1 METWMD
7 AAGDAFYGE
16 TNYNYLPKK
25 TANLIAAHE
34 RLVIETGAAQAQER
48 HLTFPDGVVRTV
60 WSQKFPIFGPNGK
73 CTAVGTI
80 NLDVTEQRN
89 IENQLRQAQKMEAV
103 GQLTGGIAHD
113 FNNLLGV
120 VIGNLDYLVE
130 GLQDNGNLLILAQEA
145 TKAALSGAALNRQ
158 LLAFSRK
165 QNLSP
170 EIIDLN
176 EYIGGMFDM
185 LRRTLGETIDIEA
198 RQIQG
203 PWTANVDPVQLQSAV
218 LNLAVN
224 ARDAMPDGGTLTIET
239 RKVRLDDKYAAA
251 RSEVTPGEYV
261 MLAVSDTG
269 VGMAPDVLAQVFEP
283 FFTTKDVGKGSGL
296 GLSMVFGFSQQSGG
310 HVEIES
316 TVGLGTTVTLYLPY
330 TQPEPVSKVKVSTQ
344 IPKARGETVLLV
356 EDDPSLLKL
365 TGALLDGLGYRV
377 LPAKDGRAALA
388 ALSDANEVDLLL
400 TDVVMPGGM
409 SGPALASEAEILQPT
424 IKVLYMSG
432 YAEDVM
438 LNHPHRNVETA
449 LLRKPF
455 RKPDLARMVRSVL
468 DT

>member
-1 METWMD
+1 
-7 AAGDAFYGE
+7 
-16 TNYNYLPKK
+16 
-25 TANLIAAHE
+25 
-34 RLVIETGAAQAQER
+34 
-48 HLTFPDGVVRTV
+48 
-60 WSQKFPIFGPNGK
+60 
-73 CTAVGTI
+73 
-80 NLDVTEQRN
+80 
-89 IENQLRQAQKMEAV
+89 
-103 GQLTGGIAHD
+103 
-113 FNNLLGV
+113 
-120 VIGNLDYLVE
+120 
-130 GLQDNGNLLILAQEA
+130 
-145 TKAALSGAALNRQ
+145 
-158 LLAFSRK
+158 
-165 QNLSP
+165 
-170 EIIDLN
+170 
-176 EYIGGMFDM
+176 
-185 LRRTLGETIDIEA
+185 
-198 RQIQG
+198 
-203 PWTANVDPVQLQSAV
+203 
-218 LNLAVN
+218 
-224 ARDAMPDGGTLTIET
+224 
-239 RKVRLDDKYAAA
+239 
-251 RSEVTPGEYV
+251 